1 MVQENPKG
9 ALICPHSREGRCPGP
24 KPGSDPFRG
33 GGPLDCRGMRLG
45 RFSCRLFA
53 GLAGVVVPLLLAPA
67 ALAADGV
74 GVYGRTD
81 DKVVTYFAFGVIAFF
96 AILVTVLSLIQI
108 RLENRKERRTQD
120 LERLGSR

>member
-1 MVQENPKG
+1 MGFV
-9 ALICPHSREGRCPGP
+9 AVV
-24 KPGSDPFRG
+24 
-33 GGPLDCRGMRLG
+33 GPL
-45 RFSCRLFA
+45 
-53 GLAGVVVPLLLAPA
+53 VIAPA
-67 ALAADGV
+67 AMAADGV

-81 DKVVTYFAFGVIAFF
+81 DKVITYFMFGVIAFF

>member
-1 MVQENPKG
+1 MRF
-9 ALICPHSREGRCPGP
+9 ARFSRRLLLGLLAVV
-24 KPGSDPFRG
+24 
-33 GGPLDCRGMRLG
+33 GPL
-45 RFSCRLFA
+45 
-53 GLAGVVVPLLLAPA
+53 VIAPA
-67 ALAADGV
+67 AMAADGV

-81 DKVVTYFAFGVIAFF
+81 DKVVTFFAFGLIAFF